1 MNGTRRIIVHLF
13 TGSITLF
20 IWELEEKNL
29 KLEAVLERHSST
41 TWRLQT
47 RRVKGQIQSSL
58 NDVQE
63 RLQVLDC
70 YSIAQHIIV
79 VNFSHYMCS
88 VFGPI
93 CPQTYILA

>member
-1 MNGTRRIIVHLF
+1 MNTPLIRHGQQTSKEQMNGTRRIIVHLF

-47 RRVKGQIQSSL
+47 RRVAGQIQSSL
-58 NDVQE
+58 NDGQE
-63 RLQVLDC
+63 QLQVLDA
-70 YSIAQHIIV
+70 I
-79 VNFSHYMCS
+79 
-88 VFGPI
+88 P
-93 CPQTYILA
+93 